1 VARVPYFSGIDPT
14 IVWESTGLYF
24 LSSLSFR
31 AATRPVFAMS
41 LYFFRIRN
49 GRYSGC
55 ADQGTEC
62 ADRNA
67 AWKELTTVCADM
79 ASGISRKLAENS
91 EWQMEMLDES
101 RRPVFRIRIVAES
114 LD

>member
-1 VARVPYFSGIDPT
+1 M
-14 IVWESTGLYF
+14 
-24 LSSLSFR
+24 SFR
-31 AATRPVFAMS
+31 AATSRFFAMS
-41 LYFFRIRN
+41 LYFFRIKN

-67 AWKELTTVCADM
+67 AWKELTNVAADM